1 MPKTVLPEGFLYKGR
16 GRKIANVF
24 NGIRSSLRSAR
35 NYLSNKLTRK
45 SSINKFKHYA
55 SNHTPEK
62 AMSNIMGNMAA
73 RGTRKRRK
81 RCLI

>member
-1 MPKTVLPEGFLYKGR
+1 MPKSVLPEGILYKGR

-24 NGIRSSLRSAR
+24 NGIRSSLRNAG
-35 NYLSNKLTRK
+35 NYLSKRLTRK
-45 SSINKFKHYA
+45 SSINKFKDYA

-73 RGTRKRRK
+73 RGTKKRRK
-81 RCLI
+81 RYLI